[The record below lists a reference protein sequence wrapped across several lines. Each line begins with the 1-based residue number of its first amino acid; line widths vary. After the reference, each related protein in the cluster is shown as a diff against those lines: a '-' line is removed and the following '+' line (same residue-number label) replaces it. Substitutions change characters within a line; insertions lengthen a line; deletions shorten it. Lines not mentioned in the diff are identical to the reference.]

1 MEKEGDKWRN
11 EGNDV
16 GENEREIVNGD
27 LRERKREKWRIGG
40 GWGMED

>member
-16 GENEREIVNGD
+16 GENEREIVNRG
-27 LRERKREKWRIGG
+27 RMGEK
-40 GWGMED
+40 